1 MEDLNNKNLEEHQEI
16 ENNAEELIQPPVN
29 KAAEAVEVEG
39 VDNGNVDNPEGGE
52 EENGLQ
58 GQKEKVQ
65 IEGNEQAQE
74 EQQEEKENLEQ
85 DTQTPNDTPDEE
97 ASEPEEGEDAPA
109 DGEENNAEEQEEKP
123 AEQDRVDE
131 HEELEKV
138 KQELAELKQK
148 EEDKKELN
156 ECINATSKVE
166 NEFMAF
172 VENIQSEVAKT
183 FEKFNIDQNKT
194 LEEIRKEDPA
204 KAELAER
211 TIKEAVELRQ
221 RLEAAAAEEI
231 AKHQNTLI
239 LKRAAR
245 LMDKMEMTED
255 QLTEAAK
262 TFVQIVKEV
271 GVQDL
276 EADLEL
282 KVQLAVGRAK
292 MVAAAEEIVKAQQPK
307 QVVEER
313 NEEVIEEQQPE
324 QQREEQQQ
332 QEEPPVE
339 ERKPQPEEQKPEAA
353 DYMDTGVD
361 GGVATNPTGI
371 TVNNVLAKH
380 AELPDSEKVA
390 FYKEYQDLIRQ
401 AIVKQMREEKQD

>member
-1 MEDLNNKNLEEHQEI
+1 MEDLNSKNLEEHQEV
-16 ENNAEELIQPPVN
+16 ENKSEELTQPHVEEVVE
-29 KAAEAVEVEG
+29 AEKPEATEIEG
-39 VDNGNVDNPEGGE
+39 VDNSTADNPEGGE

-58 GQKEKVQ
+58 GQKEKMQ
-65 IEGNEQAQE
+65 IEGE
-74 EQQEEKENLEQ
+74 EEKKEEKEKEQ
-85 DTQTPNDTPDEE
+85 DTPTHDNTPEEE
-97 ASEPEEGEDAPA
+97 ASEPEKEGEGAPA
-109 DGEENNAEEQEEKP
+109 DGEEVGEEVVEVE
-123 AEQDRVDE
+123 EQDRADE

-138 KQELAELKQK
+138 RQELAELKQK

-156 ECINATSKVE
+156 ECVNTTSKVE

-211 TIKEAVELRQ
+211 TIREAVELRQ
-221 RLEAAAAEEI
+221 RLEAAALEEI

-239 LKRAAR
+239 FKRAAR
-245 LMDKMEMTED
+245 LMDKMDMTED

-292 MVAAAEEIVKAQQPK
+292 MVAAAGQLEVQSPAQAVEEKNNDDVEE
-307 QVVEER
+307 VVEEQQ
-313 NEEVIEEQQPE
+313 EQQ
-324 QQREEQQQ
+324 EEQQQ
-332 QEEPPVE
+332 QQPPVE
-339 ERKPQPEEQKPEAA
+339 ERPQVEEYKPEAA

-371 TVNNVLAKH
+371 TVDNVLEKH

-401 AIVKQMREEKQD
+401 AIVKQIREEKQN